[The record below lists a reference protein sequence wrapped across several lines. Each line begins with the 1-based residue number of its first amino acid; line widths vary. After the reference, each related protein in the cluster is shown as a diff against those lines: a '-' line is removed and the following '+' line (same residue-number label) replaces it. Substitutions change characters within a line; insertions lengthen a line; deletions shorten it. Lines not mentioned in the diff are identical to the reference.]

1 MLNFRLLVHLP
12 PLNSWKLK
20 IPISKKKKK
29 RDLAQRDAE
38 HDRLRAVEEE
48 QGANEF
54 PLDDSYTKV

>member
-1 MLNFRLLVHLP
+1 MEVEDTHL
-12 PLNSWKLK
+12 KK
-20 IPISKKKKK
+20 KKKKK

-54 PLDDSYTKV
+54 PLDDSYTKVWRIIFDEWRIKYS